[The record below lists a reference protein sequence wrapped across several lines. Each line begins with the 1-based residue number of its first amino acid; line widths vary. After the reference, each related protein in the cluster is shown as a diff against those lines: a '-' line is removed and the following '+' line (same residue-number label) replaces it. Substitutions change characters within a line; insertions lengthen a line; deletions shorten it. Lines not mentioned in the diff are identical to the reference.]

1 MLIRFNAA
9 AGEHIFF
16 SGDVIPASTIAK
28 MEFGKGLKFIA
39 SNANFNI

>member
-28 MEFGKGLKFIA
+28 MEFGKGMRFIA
-39 SNANFNI
+39 QHTNFNI